1 MNSSAKAGYV
11 PHLSEALTI
20 QLNIFKCVDGIS
32 EKFIPSL
39 SIDEEILLWVNKMV
53 VSGVIYHEENSLIV
67 DIIHQELT
75 WIIRDF

>member
-11 PHLSEALTI
+11 PHLSEALII

-39 SIDEEILLWVNKMV
+39 SIDEEIAIWGNAMV
-53 VSGVIYHEENSLIV
+53 LSGVIYHEWQQSDWALY
-67 DIIHQELT
+67 
-75 WIIRDF
+75 IRSSDG